1 MMFTDY
7 LDLRTGVLDRV
18 GNSDKLTPVF
28 DQITKFA
35 EVRLNRDLRT
45 SDQITSSAFTI
56 SSGVGSLPA
65 GLLKVIG
72 IYDSSG
78 RGITAGSEA
87 QREAGQ
93 TVFSVV
99 GSQIKGPDGTYTLT
113 YYAALDS
120 LTDDLEGTNW
130 LLEKAPDVYLYSIC
144 EEAAKWLRDVES
156 AVAYAQMRQTAMNEF
171 LSANG
176 SLRFSDALLKVR
188 GVTP

>member
-1 MMFTDY
+1 MFADY

-28 DQITKFA
+28 DQITKLA

-78 RGITAGSEA
+78 RGIIAGSEA

-130 LLEKAPDVYLYSIC
+130 LLEKAPDVYLYSVC
-144 EEAAKWLRDVES
+144 EEASKWLRDVES

-176 SLRFSDALLKVR
+176 SLRFSDSLLKVR